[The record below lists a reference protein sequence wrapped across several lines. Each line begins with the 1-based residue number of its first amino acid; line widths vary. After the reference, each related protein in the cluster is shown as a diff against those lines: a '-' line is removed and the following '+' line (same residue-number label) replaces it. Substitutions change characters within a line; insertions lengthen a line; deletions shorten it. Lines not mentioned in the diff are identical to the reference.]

1 MTAVIYFVSLNFSK
15 VHTGI
20 TPIIMIKKKKM
31 SLEAIIMI
39 IN

>member
-15 VHTGI
+15 VHIGI